1 MNAMDCDPNRTAR
14 LAGLLYLIV
23 VLTGFFNLMY
33 VPQQLFVDADSAATA
48 SAILASLPLFKLGII
63 AGILCYLAFL
73 LLPLALYRLLAAH
86 GTWAATL
93 MVAFA
98 VTSVPISLYNLTHR
112 LEVLTLLGDAHYLAA
127 FSQAD
132 LYARMELA
140 LDAYRAGLQI
150 SEVFWGLWLLPLGLL
165 IWRSRLVP
173 RVLGALLI
181 AGGIGYLIQMMGGVL
196 APEFRGSTLASIGTL
211 PAGLG
216 EIGTCLWLLIR
227 GAPAGFQRAA

>member
-1 MNAMDCDPNRTAR
+1 
-14 LAGLLYLIV
+14 
-23 VLTGFFNLMY
+23 MY
-33 VPQQLFVDADSAATA
+33 VPSQLFVDGNSAATA
-48 SAILASLPLFKLGII
+48 SNILGSLPLFQLSIV

-86 GTWAATL
+86 GNWAAVL

-127 FSQAD
+127 FSQAE
-132 LYARMELA
+132 LHARMELA

-173 RVLGALLI
+173 RVLGVLLI
-181 AGGIGYLIQMMGGVL
+181 AGGLGYLIQMVGGVFMP
-196 APEFRGSTLASIGTL
+196 AFRGSTLASIGTL

-227 GAPAGFQRAA
+227 GAPPGFQQAS